1 MRAEWRLLVFAG
13 VFLVAYATPILFP
26 HLPHDWKLACWFA
39 QLGCWLL
46 FLAEYAVRLTRADHK
61 KAFVKNNALDLLVIL
76 LPLMMPLRM
85 LQRRRGFQ
93 RKVLT
98 FTATTT
104 LVLGLSASL
113 AVLRAERDAPG
124 ANILTFGDATW
135 WAVTTMTTTGYGDT
149 YPITPDGRLIGA
161 ALMLGGVALLGVV
174 TATLASWFGRR
185 FDTGDDTEKLLR
197 EALKEIGELKEMLNP
212 RD

>member
-26 HLPHDWKLACWFA
+26 DIPRDAKLACWLA
-39 QLGCWLL
+39 QIGCWLL
-46 FLAEYAVRLTRADHK
+46 FLGEYVVRFVQAANK
-61 KAFVKNNALDLLVIL
+61 KAFVKANALDLLVIL

-85 LQRRRGFQ
+85 LQRRLGFQ
-93 RKVLT
+93 RRVLT

-113 AVLRAERDAPG
+113 AILRVERYAPG

-149 YPITPDGRLIGA
+149 YPVTPDGRLIGS

-185 FDTGDDTEKLLR
+185 FDTGDDTEALLR
-197 EALKEIGELKEMLNP
+197 EALKEIGELKEML
-212 RD
+212 RSRG

>member
-26 HLPHDWKLACWFA
+26 QLPYDWKLTCWLA

-46 FLAEYAVRLTRADHK
+46 FLAEYAVRFARAGDK
-61 KAFVKNNALDLLVIL
+61 KAFAKENLLDLLVIL

-85 LQRRRGFQ
+85 LQRRLGFQ
-93 RKVLT
+93 RRVLT

-104 LVLGLSASL
+104 LVLGLAASL
-113 AVLRAERDAPG
+113 AVLRVERDAPG
-124 ANILTFGDATW
+124 ATILTFGDATW

-149 YPITPDGRLIGA
+149 YPVTPDGRLIGA

-185 FDTGDDTEKLLR
+185 FDTGDDTERLLR
-197 EALKEIGELKEMLNP
+197 EALKEIGELKEML
-212 RD
+212 RTRG

>member
-1 MRAEWRLLVFAG
+1 MLVFAG

-26 HLPHDWKLACWFA
+26 QMPSPWKLTCWIA
-39 QLGCWLL
+39 QLGCWLV
-46 FLAEYAVRLTRADHK
+46 FLAEYVVRFARAGDK
-61 KAFVKNNALDLLVIL
+61 KAFAKNNLIDLLVIM

-85 LQRRRGFQ
+85 LQRRLGFQ

-104 LVLGLSASL
+104 LVLGLAGSL
-113 AVLRAERDAPG
+113 AILRVERDAPG
-124 ANILTFGDATW
+124 ATILTFGDAVW

-149 YPITPDGRLIGA
+149 YPVTAYGRIIA
-161 ALMLGGVALLGVV
+161 SVLMLGGVALLGVV

-185 FDTGDDTEKLLR
+185 FDTGDNTEKLLR
-197 EALKEIGELKEMLNP
+197 EALKEIGELKEML
-212 RD
+212 RTRG

>member
-26 HLPHDWKLACWFA
+26 HLPYDWKLTCWLA

-46 FLAEYAVRLTRADHK
+46 FLTEYAVRFARAADK
-61 KAFVKNNALDLLVIL
+61 KAFAKANVLDLFVIL

-85 LQRRRGFQ
+85 LQRRLGFQ
-93 RKVLT
+93 RRVLT

-104 LVLGLSASL
+104 LVLGLAASL
-113 AVLRAERDAPG
+113 AVLRVERDAPG
-124 ANILTFGDATW
+124 ATILTFGDATW

-149 YPITPDGRLIGA
+149 YPVTPDGRLIGA

-197 EALKEIGELKEMLNP
+197 EALKEIGELKEML
-212 RD
+212 RSRG

>member
-1 MRAEWRLLVFAG
+1 MRAEWRMLVFAG

-26 HLPHDWKLACWFA
+26 HIPHGWKLTCWLT
-39 QLGCWLL
+39 QLGCWLV
-46 FLAEYAVRLTRADHK
+46 FLAEYVVRFVRAGDK
-61 KAFVKNNALDLLVIL
+61 RAFAKDNVVDLLVIL

-85 LQRRRGFQ
+85 LQRRLGFQ

-104 LVLGLSASL
+104 LVLGLAASL
-113 AVLRAERDAPG
+113 AILRAERDAPG
-124 ANILTFGDATW
+124 ATILTFGDAIW

-149 YPITPDGRLIGA
+149 YPVTPDGRLIA
-161 ALMLGGVALLGVV
+161 SALMLGGVALLGVV

-197 EALKEIGELKEMLNP
+197 EALKEIGELKEML
-212 RD
+212 RTRG

>member
-26 HLPHDWKLACWFA
+26 QLPRDWKLACWLA

-46 FLAEYAVRLTRADHK
+46 FLAEYVIRFVLAHDK
-61 KAFVKNNALDLLVIL
+61 KAFAKANVLDLLVIV
-76 LPLMMPLRM
+76 LPLLMPVRM
-85 LQRRRGFQ
+85 LQRRLGFQ
-93 RKVLT
+93 RRVLA
-98 FTATTT
+98 FTATST
-104 LVLGLSASL
+104 LMLGLAASL
-113 AVLRAERDAPG
+113 AVLHAERHAPG
-124 ANILTFGDATW
+124 ATILTFGDATW

-149 YPITPDGRLIGA
+149 YPVTPDGRLIGS

-185 FDTGDDTEKLLR
+185 FDTGDDTEALLR
-197 EALKEIGELKEMLNP
+197 EALKEIGELKEML
-212 RD
+212 RAKG